1 MKATSQCLAI
11 AVHGAKRRY
20 PLWGSLVM
28 GVVLLLATGC
38 AVRNRD
44 QAGAQQSPGR
54 GNREAGPIVVE
65 TAVARTGAIGE
76 ALTYTGSTEPRQQVT
91 LRSQADGQLL
101 SLAVDVGDPV
111 QQGQRLGQLDAVLLQ
126 TAVRQE
132 EAELAARQVEVSQ
145 ARTLVAD
152 AQTQV
157 EQARA
162 TLQQAQAD
170 ADRLQS
176 LADQGAIPQQQ
187 AELAQTQRR
196 TAEQALR
203 SAQEQ
208 VRTRQQAIAALERR
222 VAAQQAIVNQ
232 AKQRLT
238 HTVLVSPLTGV
249 VLRRF
254 VEPGDLIQ
262 PGQEVLQLGDLRT
275 LKVRVQ
281 VSDRDLGQV
290 QTGQSVQ
297 VQFDALPNQTFTGQ
311 VTRIAPIADPA
322 GRLVPIEINLP
333 NPNGKLGSG
342 LLARVQFPR
351 LAPTLVV
358 IPEQALAVGADTDTP
373 TVFVVTETDAQLTVQ
388 PRPVQISQQ
397 VEGQVALTTGLN
409 PGERFVIRS
418 NRPLRPGQVVQ
429 TSLLS
434 ES

>member
-1 MKATSQCLAI
+1 MAI
-11 AVHGAKRRY
+11 A
-20 PLWGSLVM
+20 SLL
-28 GVVLLLATGC
+28 VLPTTGC
-38 AVRNRD
+38 VWQSRG
-44 QAGAQQSPGR
+44 QAGAQQGPPR
-54 GNREAGPIVVE
+54 GQRDSGPIVVE
-65 TAVARTGAIGE
+65 TAVATTGALGE
-76 ALTYTGSTEPRQQVT
+76 ALIFTGTTEPRQQVT

-101 SLAVDVGDPV
+101 NLRVDVGDPV
-111 QQGQRLGQLDAVLLQ
+111 QQGQRLGQLDAVLLE
-126 TAVRQE
+126 TAVREE

-145 ARTLVAD
+145 AKTLVAD

-176 LADQGAIPQQQ
+176 LADQGAISQQQ
-187 AELAQTQRR
+187 AELAQTSRR

-208 VRTRQQAIAALERR
+208 VRTRQQAIAAVERR
-222 VAAQQAIVNQ
+222 VAAQQAIVQQ

-254 VEPGDLIQ
+254 VEAGDLIQ
-262 PGQEVLQLGDLRT
+262 PGQEVLQLGDLQT

-281 VSDRDLGQV
+281 VSDRDLSQV
-290 QTGQSVQ
+290 QTGQAVQ
-297 VQFDALPNQTFTGQ
+297 VQFDALPNQTFSGQ
-311 VTRIAPIADPA
+311 VARIAPTADPA
-322 GRLVPIEINLP
+322 GRLLPVEINLP

-342 LLARVQFPR
+342 LLARVQFTS

-358 IPEQALAVGADTDTP
+358 VPEAALAVGADTEKP
-373 TVFVVTETDAQLTVQ
+373 TIFVVQETEAQLTVQ

-397 VEGQVALTTGLN
+397 VEGQVALTTGLQ

-418 NRPLRPGQVVQ
+418 NRPLRPGQRVE

>member
-1 MKATSQCLAI
+1 
-11 AVHGAKRRY
+11 
-20 PLWGSLVM
+20 
-28 GVVLLLATGC
+28 
-38 AVRNRD
+38 
-44 QAGAQQSPGR
+44 
-54 GNREAGPIVVE
+54 VE
-65 TAVARTGAIGE
+65 TAVATPGALGE

-101 SLAVDVGDPV
+101 SLSVDVGDAV
-111 QQGQRLGQLDAVLLQ
+111 QQGQRLGQLDAVLLE
-126 TAVRQE
+126 TAVREE

-145 ARTLVAD
+145 AKTLVAD

-162 TLQQAQAD
+162 NLQQAQAD
-170 ADRLQS
+170 AARLQT
-176 LADQGAIPQQQ
+176 LADQGAIAQQQ
-187 AELAQTQRR
+187 AELAQTNRR

-262 PGQEVLQLGDLRT
+262 PGQEVLQLGNLKT

-290 QTGQSVQ
+290 QPGQSVQ

-311 VTRIAPIADPA
+311 VARVAPTADPA
-322 GRLVPIEINLP
+322 GRLVPVQINLP
-333 NPNGKLGSG
+333 NPNGNLGSG
-342 LLARVQFPR
+342 LLARVQFTR

-358 IPEQALAVGADTDTP
+358 VPEAALAVGADTEGEP
-373 TVFVVTETDAQLTVQ
+373 TIFVVQETEAQLTVQ

-397 VEGQVALTTGLN
+397 VEGQVALTRGLQ

-418 NRPLRPGQVVQ
+418 NRPLRPGQTVQ
-429 TSLLS
+429 RSLLS